1 MTLVRRYFICA
12 VLRSCETPAELV
24 VCGRAVMRDARM
36 SLFIF
41 AVLSA
46 FLRSGFRDTGKYIG
60 RGSRR
65 NSNKLDRTMERPTI
79 RWNQSSA
86 FNCESV
92 DSLLNSSTTVHV
104 FCRVLSTYRVIIDRL
119 WAVSPYIFAN
129 CCFVGRFVV
138 PSFRLVLG
146 KPNVCGIHITS
157 L

>member
-1 MTLVRRYFICA
+1 MTLVCRYFICA
-12 VLRSCETPAELV
+12 VLRSCETGAELV

-92 DSLLNSSTTVHV
+92 DSLLNSSTTVHG
-104 FCRVLSTYRVIIDRL
+104 VLSGFEYLSGNHRPTMGCL
-119 WAVSPYIFAN
+119 ALYI
-129 CCFVGRFVV
+129 C
-138 PSFRLVLG
+138 
-146 KPNVCGIHITS
+146 
-157 L
+157 